1 MILKLFICSFSIY
14 FLLYNKS
21 VKINFFFH
29 IFDTGS
35 LFMTLYRFQ
44 FCLLLAIFFFL
55 VLLES
60 KIEVNIKRY
69 NKYLKTIINLNTQ

>member
-1 MILKLFICSFSIY
+1 MILKLVICSFSIY

-21 VKINFFFH
+21 VKIIFFFH

-44 FCLLLAIFFFL
+44 FCLLLAFFFL